1 MLKGLRITLSLIAL
15 SIAIYSF
22 FTGNREIMPYMFIFL
37 GGMAFI
43 ISIEEILKQ
52 QKSGSILALLAGA
65 VALFFGFSEI
75 FR

>member
-22 FTGNREIMPYMFIFL
+22 FTGNREIMLYMFIFL

-52 QKSGSILALLAGA
+52 QKGGSILALLAGA
-65 VALFFGFSEI
+65 VALFLGFSEI

>member
-52 QKSGSILALLAGA
+52 QKGGSILALLAGA
-65 VALFFGFSEI
+65 AALFLGFSEI

>member
-1 MLKGLRITLSLIAL
+1 MLKGLRITLSFIAL

-52 QKSGSILALLAGA
+52 QKGGSILALLAGA
-65 VALFFGFSEI
+65 VALFLGFSEI

>member
-1 MLKGLRITLSLIAL
+1 MLKGLRITLSLISL

-65 VALFFGFSEI
+65 VALFLGFSEI

>member
-1 MLKGLRITLSLIAL
+1 MLKGLRITFSLIAL
-15 SIAIYSF
+15 SIAIYGF

-52 QKSGSILALLAGA
+52 QKGGSILALLAGA
-65 VALFFGFSEI
+65 VALFLGFSEI

>member
-37 GGMAFI
+37 GGIAFI

-65 VALFFGFSEI
+65 VALFLGFSEI

>member
-52 QKSGSILALLAGA
+52 QKGGSILALLAGA
-65 VALFFGFSEI
+65 VSLFLGFSEI

>member
-22 FTGNREIMPYMFIFL
+22 FTGNRDIMPYMFIFL

-52 QKSGSILALLAGA
+52 QKGGSILALLAGA
-65 VALFFGFSEI
+65 VALFLGFSEI

>member
-52 QKSGSILALLAGA
+52 QKGGSILALLGGA
-65 VALFFGFSEI
+65 VALFLGFSEI

>member
-1 MLKGLRITLSLIAL
+1 MLKGFRITFSLIAL

-37 GGMAFI
+37 GVMAVT
-43 ISIEEILKQ
+43 ISIEEVLKQ
-52 QKSGSILALLAGA
+52 QKGSSALALLAGA
-65 VALFFGFSEI
+65 AALFLGVTEI

>member
-22 FTGNREIMPYMFIFL
+22 FTGNREIMPNMFIFL
-37 GGMAFI
+37 GVMAFI
-43 ISIEEILKQ
+43 IGIEEILKQ
-52 QKSGSILALLAGA
+52 QKGGSALALLAGA
-65 VALFFGFSEI
+65 AALFIGFSEI

>member
-1 MLKGLRITLSLIAL
+1 
-15 SIAIYSF
+15 
-22 FTGNREIMPYMFIFL
+22 MFIFL

-52 QKSGSILALLAGA
+52 QKGGSILALLAGA
-65 VALFFGFSEI
+65 VALFLGFSKI

>member
-1 MLKGLRITLSLIAL
+1 MLKGVRITFSLIAL

-52 QKSGSILALLAGA
+52 QKGGSILALLAGA
-65 VALFFGFSEI
+65 VALFLGFSEI

>member
-37 GGMAFI
+37 GGVAFI

-52 QKSGSILALLAGA
+52 QKGGSILALLAGA
-65 VALFFGFSEI
+65 VALFLGFSEI